1 MEAVK
6 GPKEESS
13 RRKRSDE
20 REEKRRKG
28 LRRGEDEKRRG
39 KERRGEE
46 TSWMS
51 GWLVGWEGRR
61 TDGRSRPERSFSFLA
76 VTLAHYRV
84 EKRAKE
90 PAKELA
96 ARSSVASGYHE
107 HDRVE
112 TTTLGVVVAPGFF
125 FPDQK
130 T

>member
-39 KERRGEE
+39 RQERRGEE

-51 GWLVGWEGRR
+51 EWLVGWL

-96 ARSSVASGYHE
+96 ARSSVA
-107 HDRVE
+107 
-112 TTTLGVVVAPGFF
+112 
-125 FPDQK
+125 
-130 T
+130 

>member
-39 KERRGEE
+39 REERRGEE
-46 TSWMS
+46 TSWIS
-51 GWLVGWEGRR
+51 GWLVGWKGRR

-96 ARSSVASGYHE
+96 ARSSVA
-107 HDRVE
+107 RW
-112 TTTLGVVVAPGFF
+112 VVGLA
-125 FPDQK
+125 
-130 T
+130 